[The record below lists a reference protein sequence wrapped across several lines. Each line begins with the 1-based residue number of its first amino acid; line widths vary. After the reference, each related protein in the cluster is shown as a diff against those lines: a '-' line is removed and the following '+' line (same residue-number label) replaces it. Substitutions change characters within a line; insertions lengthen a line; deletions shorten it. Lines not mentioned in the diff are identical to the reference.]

1 MSEII
6 QLRTTASQDRLS
18 QVNKK
23 IVRQGTV
30 LEKGV
35 VLTMPYLESIEEK
48 LEKALEIWSSYPDI
62 FLEMILPADSNF
74 SFFPYQRIWLRAFMR
89 YTTIFITAVR
99 AAAKTFLSI
108 LAKYVQCMFVPNHV
122 GTIIAPGKAQGVAIA
137 TQKIKEI
144 WTIWPLLKN
153 EVEKSNM
160 AKDYIELTFKN
171 GSRLFVGAALD
182 SGRGLRTHAALLD
195 EARDL
200 DGDMVQEVILPQ
212 LWGHVLSNLT

>member
-1 MSEII
+1 MSEIY
-6 QLRTTASQDRLS
+6 QLHTARRLLGNANQ
-18 QVNKK
+18 QVKREG
-23 IVRQGTV
+23 IV

-35 VLTMPYLESIEEK
+35 VLTTPYLESIEEK
-48 LEKALEIWSSYPDI
+48 LQKAIQIWSSYPDI
-62 FLEMILPADSNF
+62 YLEMILPADSNF

-108 LAKYVQCMFVPNHV
+108 LAKYVQCMFIPNHV
-122 GTIIAPGKAQGVAIA
+122 GTIIAPGKGQGVAIA
-137 TQKIKEI
+137 TQKVKEI

-153 EVEKSNM
+153 EIEKANM
-160 AKDYIELTFKN
+160 SKDSIELYFKN
-171 GSRLFVGAALD
+171 GSHLFVGAALD

-200 DGDMVQEVILPQ
+200 DGDMVQEVILPRI
-212 LWGHVLSNLT
+212 WGLI

>member
-1 MSEII
+1 
-6 QLRTTASQDRLS
+6 
-18 QVNKK
+18 
-23 IVRQGTV
+23 V

-108 LAKYVQCMFVPNHV
+108 LAKYV
-122 GTIIAPGKAQGVAIA
+122 
-137 TQKIKEI
+137 
-144 WTIWPLLKN
+144 
-153 EVEKSNM
+153 
-160 AKDYIELTFKN
+160 
-171 GSRLFVGAALD
+171 
-182 SGRGLRTHAALLD
+182 
-195 EARDL
+195 
-200 DGDMVQEVILPQ
+200 
-212 LWGHVLSNLT
+212 